1 MEVITQIQKLMKEQ
15 TDSFEK
21 ELKDVKKEMNE
32 IQNTLVDEN
41 EDTLASLNFYKEQCA
56 ELKEERK
63 KLKEELAKVPALLEE
78 ERYKERSANERDWED
93 KEEEEIEALKKEN
106 EKIAELVIS
115 QTDKLK
121 EVSIK
126 YNEGYKI
133 NQELKEKNE
142 ELEYWREHEC
152 ESPWEAIIMINQ
164 LTEENKKLKE
174 KADAENTANM
184 IDKLNEEYEL
194 LSEKNKELEKVVQS
208 LNKQIGIWKNAHDE
222 AVSTAIHYWSGGM
235 HAECFASEVIP
246 DQYRDADGDCIAH
259 YSDLDEWNYCFG
271 KVEECDDNG
280 QQQLRFH
287 ISGGGDPNTP
297 NGYEDWIVKSDGTV
311 WISHGSRP
319 EQNHLQEGKSVIM
332 CPEQMYISIQK
343 ILCDGGDYELKM
355 GEGIIDVE

>member
-63 KLKEELAKVPALLEE
+63 KLKE
-78 ERYKERSANERDWED
+78 
-93 KEEEEIEALKKEN
+93 
-106 EKIAELVIS
+106 
-115 QTDKLK
+115 
-121 EVSIK
+121 
-126 YNEGYKI
+126 
-133 NQELKEKNE
+133 
-142 ELEYWREHEC
+142 
-152 ESPWEAIIMINQ
+152 
-164 LTEENKKLKE
+164 

-194 LSEKNKELEKVVQS
+194 LSETNMKLEKERQS
-208 LNKQIGIWKNAHDE
+208 LSKQIGIWKEAHDE
-222 AVSTAIHYWSGGM
+222 AVSTAIHYWSGGI

-246 DQYRDADGDCIAH
+246 DQYRDEDGDCIAH
-259 YSDLDEWNYCFG
+259 YSDLDEWNYCYG
-271 KVEECDDNG
+271 KVEEYDDNSE
-280 QQQLRFH
+280 QEQLRFH

-297 NGYEDWIVKSDGTV
+297 NGYEDWIVKTDGTV

-319 EQNHLQEGKSVIM
+319 EQNHLQQGKNVIM
-332 CPEQMYISIQK
+332 CPEQMYISIQGA
-343 ILCDGGDYELKM
+343 DDGDYALKM
-355 GEGIIDVE
+355 GEMIVELG